1 MKKREQSNTQKTR
14 IFSLYT
20 KSPQKGLNL
29 TPPKKQ
35 ADKTPKAENDPKEA
49 IEIKKVRKHK
59 NLTK

>member
-49 IEIKKVRKHK
+49 IKIKSKK
-59 NLTK
+59 T